1 MKALLGIIALSS
13 LASTAEAALRQ
24 DGFQLKIDFQYQKDN
39 RKIQMKSNTLV
50 ATDNPEWT
58 PVSGQEG
65 VALLA
70 KVASAEGDM
79 IETEYMIIDT
89 KVTPVRVSKMK
100 ITSKVR
106 QRSEI
111 SEASTNT
118 TDAIKVG
125 LLAIPTR
132 VTAD

>member
-1 MKALLGIIALSS
+1 MKAALGLIALLF
-13 LASTAEAALRQ
+13 LASPSEAALRQ
-24 DGFQLKIDFQYQKDN
+24 DGFQLKIDFQYKKDG

-58 PVSGQEG
+58 PVSGEEG

-89 KVTPVRVSKMK
+89 KITPVRVSKMK
-100 ITSKVR
+100 IISKVR
-106 QRSEI
+106 ERSEI
-111 SEASTNT
+111 AQESTHT
-118 TDAIKVG
+118 TDAVKVG
-125 LLAIPTR
+125 LVAIPTR

>member
-1 MKALLGIIALSS
+1 MKAALGLIALLY
-13 LASTAEAALRQ
+13 LASPSEAALRQ
-24 DGFQLKIDFQYQKDN
+24 DGFQLKIDFQYKKDD

-50 ATDNPEWT
+50 AADNPEWT

-70 KVASAEGDM
+70 KVSSAEGDI

-89 KVTPVRVSKMK
+89 KITPVRVSKMK
-100 ITSKVR
+100 IISIVR
-106 QRSEI
+106 ERSEI
-111 SEASTNT
+111 AQESQ
-118 TDAIKVG
+118 TDTVKVG
-125 LLAIPTR
+125 LVAIPTR